1 MHQLSGDV
9 VSSKAV
15 DIAMKSIG
23 PHRALLG
30 IEANEVNDTLPLGG
44 RWSGYSQSGLACA
57 EKFLQSWQSQILS
70 AGNEGSL
77 DVGKMAKRDLF
88 GGSYRLVLRK

>member
-23 PHRALLG
+23 PHRAFLG
-30 IEANEVNDTLPLGG
+30 IEVNEVRDTLPLGG
-44 RWSGYSQSGLACA
+44 RWSG
-57 EKFLQSWQSQILS
+57 
-70 AGNEGSL
+70 
-77 DVGKMAKRDLF
+77 
-88 GGSYRLVLRK
+88 